1 MNTKLINKLL
11 KRINKD
17 VLKIKHELNNNNT
30 KIITKKYIPPTV
42 IECDDKPAEEYERPR
57 RLC

>member
-17 VLKIKHELNNNNT
+17 VLKIKHEINNNT

-42 IECDDKPAEEYERPR
+42 IECDDKYIKQIIKNGG
-57 RLC
+57 L

>member
-17 VLKIKHELNNNNT
+17 VLKIKYELNNN
-30 KIITKKYIPPTV
+30 KLMTKKYIPPTV
-42 IECDDKPAEEYERPR
+42 IECDDKYIHQIIKNGG
-57 RLC
+57 L

>member
-1 MNTKLINKLL
+1 MNTKLINQLL

-17 VLKIKHELNNNNT
+17 VLKIKHELNNT

-42 IECDDKPAEEYERPR
+42 IECDDKYIKQIIKNGG
-57 RLC
+57 L